1 MFPYGPSGTDAL
13 DAYTPSEHAP
23 RETASQVLHRL
34 TIGPPDDKVSFGQML
49 DALGERG
56 FGLLLMLFA
65 VPNLLPFPGVPGVSF
80 VTGMA
85 ILVISVQ
92 LILAKDEPAF
102 PDWVSQKSFSRAQLS
117 KFIVKTTPLLRWLE
131 KPIRPRLAPVVVGVG
146 ERMIGVVGVIHAL
159 TLALPIPMGN
169 LPQAV
174 ALILLAL
181 ALIEL
186 DGWMAILGYIASIA
200 AVIWL
205 ALVVLG
211 LGKIVLTV
219 FS

>member
-1 MFPYGPSGTDAL
+1 MGTFGITAL
-13 DAYTPSEHAP
+13 DSYTAPHQVP
-23 RETASQVLHRL
+23 RETASAVLHQL
-34 TIGPPDDKVSFGQML
+34 TLGPPDDKVSFGQML

-65 VPNLLPFPGVPGVSF
+65 IPNLLPFPGVPGVSF

-85 ILVISVQ
+85 ILFISLQ
-92 LILAKDEPAF
+92 LILTKNEPTF
-102 PDWVSQKSFSRAQLS
+102 PDWVSRKSFSRAQLS
-117 KFIVKTTPLLRWLE
+117 KFIVKTNPLLRWLE
-131 KPIRPRLAPVVVGVG
+131 KPIRPRLSPMVVGVG

-186 DGWMAILGYIASIA
+186 DGLMAILGYIASIA

-211 LGKIVLTV
+211 LGKIVLAV
-219 FS
+219 F

>member
-1 MFPYGPSGTDAL
+1 
-13 DAYTPSEHAP
+13 
-23 RETASQVLHRL
+23 
-34 TIGPPDDKVSFGQML
+34 
-49 DALGERG
+49 
-56 FGLLLMLFA
+56 

-85 ILVISVQ
+85 ILFISIQ

-102 PDWVSQKSFSRAQLS
+102 PAWVSRKSFSRAQLS
-117 KFIVKTTPLLRWLE
+117 KFIVKTNPLLRWLE
-131 KPIRPRLAPVVVGVG
+131 KPIRPRLTPVVVGLG

-181 ALIEL
+181 ALMEL
-186 DGWMAILGYIASIA
+186 DGVMAILGYIASIA

-211 LGKIVLTV
+211 LSKIVLAV
-219 FS
+219 FA

>member
-1 MFPYGPSGTDAL
+1 MDAFSPSQHTA
-13 DAYTPSEHAP
+13 
-23 RETASQVLHRL
+23 RETASQVLHRFTL
-34 TIGPPDDKVSFGQML
+34 GHPDDKVSFGQML

-65 VPNLLPFPGVPGVSF
+65 IPNLLPFPGVPGVSF

-85 ILVISVQ
+85 ILFISVQ
-92 LILAKDEPAF
+92 LILARDEPAL
-102 PDWVSQKSFSRAQLS
+102 PAWVSAKSFSRGQLA
-117 KFIVKTTPLLRWLE
+117 KFIVKTNPLLRWLE
-131 KPIRPRLAPVVVGVG
+131 KPIRPRLSPMVVGAG

-186 DGWMAILGYIASIA
+186 DGLMAIFGYIASIVA
-200 AVIWL
+200 LIWL
-205 ALVVLG
+205 TLVVLG
-211 LGKIVLTV
+211 LGKIALAV
-219 FS
+219 F

>member
-1 MFPYGPSGTDAL
+1 MDASSPSQHTA
-13 DAYTPSEHAP
+13 
-23 RETASQVLHRL
+23 RETASQVLHRFTL
-34 TIGPPDDKVSFGQML
+34 GHPDDKVSFGQML

-65 VPNLLPFPGVPGVSF
+65 IPNLLPFPGVPGVSF

-102 PDWVSQKSFSRAQLS
+102 PDWVSAKSFSRGQLA
-117 KFIVKTTPLLRWLE
+117 KFIVKTSPLLRWLE
-131 KPIRPRLAPVVVGVG
+131 KPIRPRLSPMVVGVG
-146 ERMIGVVGVIHAL
+146 ERMIGMVGVIHAL

-174 ALILLAL
+174 ALILFAL

-186 DGWMAILGYIASIA
+186 DGLMAIFGYIASIA
-200 AVIWL
+200 AIIWL

-211 LGKIVLTV
+211 LSKIVLTI

>member
-1 MFPYGPSGTDAL
+1 VDVFDAT
-13 DAYTPSEHAP
+13 YQHSS

-34 TIGPPDDKVSFGQML
+34 SAGKPEDKVTLSEML

-56 FGLLLMLFA
+56 FGLLLIAFA

-85 ILVISVQ
+85 ILYIAIQ
-92 LILAKDEPAF
+92 LILARDEPVLPA
-102 PDWVSQKSFSRAQLS
+102 WIGRKSFTRGQLS
-117 KFIVKTTPLLRWLE
+117 RFIVKTNPFLRWLE
-131 KPIRPRLAPVVVGVG
+131 KPIRPRWTPAVAGFG
-146 ERMIGVVGVIHAL
+146 ERLIGLVALIHAV

-174 ALILLAL
+174 ALILFAL
-181 ALIEL
+181 AMIEL
-186 DGWMAILGYIASIA
+186 DGLMAVFGYLASLAAIAWLTAVVFGLSKIA
-200 AVIWL
+200 L
-205 ALVVLG
+205 A
-211 LGKIVLTV
+211 V

>member
-1 MFPYGPSGTDAL
+1 MPLTRRQLIPKITL
-13 DAYTPSEHAP
+13 AP
-23 RETASQVLHRL
+23 LKRRQFWRITNVRSRTWWLATARS
-34 TIGPPDDKVSFGQML
+34 I
-49 DALGERG
+49 
-56 FGLLLMLFA
+56 
-65 VPNLLPFPGVPGVSF
+65 
-80 VTGMA
+80 
-85 ILVISVQ
+85 Q

-102 PDWVSQKSFSRAQLS
+102 PDWVSRKSFSRAQLS
-117 KFIVKTTPLLRWLE
+117 KFIVKTNPLLRWLE
-131 KPIRPRLAPVVVGVG
+131 KPIRPRLEPVVVGWG

-186 DGWMAILGYIASIA
+186 DGLMAILGYIASIA

-211 LGKIVLTV
+211 LSKIVLAI
-219 FS
+219 F

>member
-1 MFPYGPSGTDAL
+1 M
-13 DAYTPSEHAP
+13 
-23 RETASQVLHRL
+23 
-34 TIGPPDDKVSFGQML
+34 
-49 DALGERG
+49 
-56 FGLLLMLFA
+56 
-65 VPNLLPFPGVPGVSF
+65 
-80 VTGMA
+80 
-85 ILVISVQ
+85 
-92 LILAKDEPAF
+92 
-102 PDWVSQKSFSRAQLS
+102 
-117 KFIVKTTPLLRWLE
+117 KTNPLLRWLE
-131 KPIRPRLAPVVVGVG
+131 KPIRPRLTPVVVGVG

-186 DGWMAILGYIASIA
+186 DGLMAILGYIASIA

-211 LGKIVLTV
+211 LGKIVLTI

>member
-1 MFPYGPSGTDAL
+1 MRTSGTASL
-13 DAYTPSEHAP
+13 DSFNPNKYGY
-23 RETASQVLHRL
+23 RETASEVLHRL
-34 TIGPPDDKVSFGQML
+34 TLGPPDDKVSFGQML

-65 VPNLLPFPGVPGVSF
+65 IPNLLPFPGVPGVSF

-85 ILVISVQ
+85 ILFISMQ
-92 LILAKDEPAF
+92 LMIAKDEPVF
-102 PDWVSQKSFSRAQLS
+102 PRWISDKSFSRAQLS
-117 KFIVKTTPLLRWLE
+117 KFIVKTNPLLRWLE
-131 KPIRPRLAPVVVGVG
+131 KPIRPRLSPVVVGFG
-146 ERMIGVVGVIHAL
+146 ERLIGVVGVIHAL

-181 ALIEL
+181 ALMEL
-186 DGWMAILGYIASIA
+186 DGLMAILGYIASIA
-200 AVIWL
+200 AVVWL

-211 LGKIVLTV
+211 LSKIVIAV
-219 FS
+219 F

>member
-1 MFPYGPSGTDAL
+1 MFTYGNIRDGTL
-13 DAYTPSEHAP
+13 DAYSPSQHTA

-34 TIGPPDDKVSFGQML
+34 TIGNPDDKVSFGDML

-65 VPNLLPFPGVPGVSF
+65 IPNLLPFPGVPGVSF

-85 ILVISVQ
+85 ILFISVQ

-102 PDWVSQKSFSRAQLS
+102 PDWVSAKSFSRGQLA
-117 KFIVKTTPLLRWLE
+117 KFITKTNPLLRWLE
-131 KPIRPRLAPVVVGVG
+131 KPIRPRLSPVVVGAG

-186 DGWMAILGYIASIA
+186 DGLMAILGYIASIV

-205 ALVVLG
+205 TLVVLG
-211 LGKIVLTV
+211 LGKIVLAV
-219 FS
+219 F

>member
-1 MFPYGPSGTDAL
+1 MPLDQPSPAASQPPT
-13 DAYTPSEHAP
+13 

-34 TIGPPDDKVSFGQML
+34 TIGAPEDKVTFGAML

-56 FGLLLMLFA
+56 FGLLLIVMA

-85 ILVISVQ
+85 ILYLAVQ
-92 LILAKDEPAF
+92 LMLAKDDPELPA
-102 PDWVSQKSFSRAQLS
+102 WIERRSFTRGQLS
-117 KFIVKTTPLLRWLE
+117 RFIVKTNPFLRWLE
-131 KPIRPRLAPVVVGVG
+131 KPIRPRWHSVVAGSG
-146 ERMIGVVGVIHAL
+146 ERLIGFAALLHAI

-186 DGWMAILGYIASIA
+186 DGLMAILGYLASIA
-200 AVIWL
+200 AFAWL
-205 ALVVLG
+205 VAVVLG
-211 LGKIVLTV
+211 LGKIASVI
-219 FS
+219 FA

>member
-1 MFPYGPSGTDAL
+1 L
-13 DAYTPSEHAP
+13 DTYPAPPHAA
-23 RETASQVLHRL
+23 RETASQVLHRF
-34 TIGPPDDKVSFGQML
+34 TIGRPEDKVSFGQML

-85 ILVISVQ
+85 ILFISVQ

-102 PDWVSQKSFSRAQLS
+102 PAWVSAKSFSRAQLS
-117 KFIVKTTPLLRWLE
+117 KFIVKTNPLLRWLE
-131 KPIRPRLAPVVVGVG
+131 KPIRPRLSPVVVGFG
-146 ERMIGVVGVIHAL
+146 ERMIGVVGVVHAL

-186 DGWMAILGYIASIA
+186 DGVMAILGYIASIA

-205 ALVVLG
+205 TLVVLG
-211 LGKIVLTV
+211 LSKIVIAV
-219 FS
+219 F

>member
-1 MFPYGPSGTDAL
+1 MGTSGTATL
-13 DAYTPSEHAP
+13 DSYTDPHLAP
-23 RETASQVLHRL
+23 RETASAILHGL
-34 TIGPPDDKVSFGQML
+34 TLGPPDDKVSFGQML

-65 VPNLLPFPGVPGVSF
+65 IPNLLPFPGVPGVSF

-85 ILVISVQ
+85 ILFISVQ
-92 LILAKDEPAF
+92 LILAKNEPTF
-102 PDWVSQKSFSRAQLS
+102 PDWVSRKSFSRAQLS
-117 KFIVKTTPLLRWLE
+117 KFIVKTNPLLRWLE
-131 KPIRPRLAPVVVGVG
+131 KPIKPRLSPMVVGVG

-186 DGWMAILGYIASIA
+186 DGLMAILGYIASIA

-211 LGKIVLTV
+211 LGKIVLAV
-219 FS
+219 F

>member
-1 MFPYGPSGTDAL
+1 MSLDQSFAADSGQ
-13 DAYTPSEHAP
+13 HR
-23 RETASQVLHRL
+23 RESASQVLHRL
-34 TIGPPDDKVSFGQML
+34 SIGRPEDKVALSEML

-56 FGLLLMLFA
+56 FGLLLIALA
-65 VPNLLPFPGVPGVSF
+65 TPNLLPFPGVPGTSF

-85 ILVISVQ
+85 ILYVAVQ
-92 LILAKDEPAF
+92 LILARTEPVL
-102 PDWVSQKSFSRAQLS
+102 PDWIGRKSFTRSQLS
-117 KFIVKTTPLLRWLE
+117 RFVVKTSPFLRWLE
-131 KPIRPRLAPVVVGVG
+131 KPIRPRWTPAVAGLG
-146 ERMIGVVGVIHAL
+146 ERLIGVVAVLHAV

-174 ALILLAL
+174 ALILFAL

-186 DGWMAILGYIASIA
+186 DGVMAVLGYVASLA
-200 AVIWL
+200 AFAWL
-205 ALVVLG
+205 TAVVLG

>member
-1 MFPYGPSGTDAL
+1 MFTWSNFRDAAL
-13 DAYTPSEHAP
+13 DAFSPSQHTT
-23 RETASQVLHRL
+23 RETASQVLHRFTL
-34 TIGPPDDKVSFGQML
+34 GHPDDKVSFGQML

-65 VPNLLPFPGVPGVSF
+65 IPNLLPFPGVPGVSF

-85 ILVISVQ
+85 ILFISVQ

-102 PDWVSQKSFSRAQLS
+102 PGWVSEKSFSRGQLS
-117 KFIVKTTPLLRWLE
+117 KFIVKTNPLLRWLE
-131 KPIRPRLAPVVVGVG
+131 KPIRPRLSPMVVGAG

-186 DGWMAILGYIASIA
+186 DGLMAIFGYIASIVA
-200 AVIWL
+200 LIWL
-205 ALVVLG
+205 TLVVLG
-211 LGKIVLTV
+211 LGKIALAV
-219 FS
+219 F

>member
-1 MFPYGPSGTDAL
+1 MTL
-13 DAYTPSEHAP
+13 DSHTAP
-23 RETASQVLHRL
+23 QYQARETASQVLHRFTL
-34 TIGPPDDKVSFGQML
+34 GRPDDTVSFGQML

-65 VPNLLPFPGVPGVSF
+65 IPNLLPFPGVPGVSF

-85 ILVISVQ
+85 ILFISVQ

-102 PDWVSQKSFSRAQLS
+102 PDWVSRKSFSRAQLS
-117 KFIVKTTPLLRWLE
+117 KFIVKTNPLLRWLE
-131 KPIRPRLAPVVVGVG
+131 KPIKPRLEPIVVGLG
-146 ERMIGVVGVIHAL
+146 ERLIGVVGVLHAL

-186 DGWMAILGYIASIA
+186 DGLMAILGYIASIA

-211 LGKIVLTV
+211 LGKIVLAV
-219 FS
+219 F

>member
-1 MFPYGPSGTDAL
+1 L
-13 DAYTPSEHAP
+13 DSYTPPQHTP
-23 RETASQVLHRL
+23 RETASEVLHGL
-34 TIGPPDDKVSFGQML
+34 TIGRPDERISFGDML

-65 VPNLLPFPGVPGVSF
+65 IPNLLPFPGVPGVSF

-85 ILVISVQ
+85 ILFISVQ
-92 LILAKDEPAF
+92 LILARDEPAF
-102 PDWVSQKSFSRAQLS
+102 PGWVSGKSFTRAQLS

-131 KPIRPRLAPVVVGVG
+131 KPIRPRLSPLVVGAS

-186 DGWMAILGYIASIA
+186 DGVMAILGYIASIL

-205 ALVVLG
+205 TLVVLG
-211 LGKIVLTV
+211 LGKIVIAV
-219 FS
+219 FA

>member
-1 MFPYGPSGTDAL
+1 L
-13 DAYTPSEHAP
+13 DSYTPPQHTP
-23 RETASQVLHRL
+23 RETASEVLRGL
-34 TIGPPDDKVSFGQML
+34 TIGRPDDRVSFGAML

-65 VPNLLPFPGVPGVSF
+65 IPNLLPFPGVPGVSF

-85 ILVISVQ
+85 ILFISVQ

-102 PDWVSQKSFSRAQLS
+102 PEWVSAKSFSRAQLS
-117 KFIVKTTPLLRWLE
+117 KFIVKTNPLLRWLE
-131 KPIRPRLAPVVVGVG
+131 KPIRPRLSPLVVGAG

-186 DGWMAILGYIASIA
+186 DGLMAILGYIASIA
-200 AVIWL
+200 AIVWL
-205 ALVVLG
+205 TTVVLG
-211 LGKIVLTV
+211 LGTIALSV
-219 FS
+219 FT